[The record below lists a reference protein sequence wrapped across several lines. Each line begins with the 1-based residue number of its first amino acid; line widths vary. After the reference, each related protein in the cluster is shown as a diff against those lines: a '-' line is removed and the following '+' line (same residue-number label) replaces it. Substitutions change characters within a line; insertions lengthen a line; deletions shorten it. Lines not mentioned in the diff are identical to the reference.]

1 MTQITALHAPQTKSE
16 QVETAARQA
25 LAALEQSFEYYTPA
39 PLSAAAVDTPDTDM
53 DRLFDYYAAA

>member
-16 QVETAARQA
+16 QVETAAQQA

-39 PLSAAAVDTPDTDM
+39 PLSAAVVDAPDADTDH
-53 DRLFDYYAAA
+53 LFDYYAAA